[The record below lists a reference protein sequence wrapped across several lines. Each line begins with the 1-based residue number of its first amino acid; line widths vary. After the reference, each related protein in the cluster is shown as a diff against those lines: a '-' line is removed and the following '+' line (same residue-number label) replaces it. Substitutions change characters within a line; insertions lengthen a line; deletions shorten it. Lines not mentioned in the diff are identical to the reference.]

1 MARRKQPAISDEP
14 PEQRRRMR
22 VDLLTAIS
30 ESLLLSPASR
40 NCPALRRDHYFYAI
54 AQLCYYC
61 NWQRQA
67 D

>member
-30 ESLLLSPASR
+30 ESLLLL
-40 NCPALRRDHYFYAI
+40 LRRHEI
-54 AQLCYYC
+54 APL
-61 NWQRQA
+61 
-67 D
+67 